1 MDNTTAGPAWAGGF
15 TGLDDP
21 GFLAERARVRGL
33 LEYQP
38 ENSIG
43 RAELERVYAAMTEE
57 FCRRARIAW
66 QPTKPENQRQGGPM
80 ENCTRPST
88 QLLPAQLLA
97 VEVLLADPE
106 MLGND
111 ALEGDLYILR
121 DQLRAAT
128 STEPT
133 VPLAPHSES
142 QNSNQEQ

>member
-80 ENCTRPST
+80 EDCVRLPT
-88 QLLPAQLLA
+88 QMLPAQLLA

-106 MLGND
+106 ALGND

-128 STEPT
+128 SAEQT
-133 VPLAPHSES
+133 VPLAPHSET
-142 QNSNQEQ
+142 QDSNPEQ